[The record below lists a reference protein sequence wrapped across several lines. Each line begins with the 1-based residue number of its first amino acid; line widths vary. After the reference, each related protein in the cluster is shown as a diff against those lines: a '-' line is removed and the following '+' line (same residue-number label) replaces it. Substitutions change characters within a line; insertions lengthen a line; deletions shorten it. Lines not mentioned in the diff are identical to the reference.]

1 MEHKSPLETLINT
14 REPAWPDV
22 LSWIDSAT
30 NKVEILPVTESKAR
44 ETLYEVQV
52 TTRSPMGAIIFNSGG
67 ILIDQGWIRIL
78 GSGHPKMNRTLHS
91 WNWDKTLFQ
100 DNSSGYLLVADDA
113 VGGYFAVNGG
123 GLGSDKGKTYYFDP
137 ATLKWEPLDIT
148 YTEFLL
154 FCFEGDLADFYKDLR
169 WDNWQQ
175 EVARLDGNHVF
186 NFFPML
192 WTKEGHDIHKV
203 SRKEVPVEEQYSF
216 NQHILQQL
224 EGEK

>member
-67 ILIDQGWIRIL
+67 ILIDHGWIRIL
-78 GSGHPKMNRTLHS
+78 GSGHSKMDRTLHS
-91 WNWDKTLFQ
+91 WNWNKTIFA
-100 DNSSGYLLVADDA
+100 DNSTGYLLVADDA

-154 FCFEGDLADFYKDLR
+154 FCFEGGLADFYKDLR

-175 EVARLDGNHVF
+175 EVAKLDGDHVF

-192 WTKEGHDIHKV
+192 WTKEGHDIRNV

-224 EGEK
+224 EGEQ